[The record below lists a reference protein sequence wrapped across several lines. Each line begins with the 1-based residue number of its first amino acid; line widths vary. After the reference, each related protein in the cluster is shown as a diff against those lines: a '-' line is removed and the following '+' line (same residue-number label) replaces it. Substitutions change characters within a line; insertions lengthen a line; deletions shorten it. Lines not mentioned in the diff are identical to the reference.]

1 MDKIQTSVL
10 AVLGLSGALAFLV
23 PSAATGPQ
31 EAGNQPVK
39 PADETKNNVAQEPE
53 EDTESESDDSDW
65 YDDTDAPGASAPA
78 FGEPVSIP
86 ETSGDYGSSSEK
98 RSEISE
104 EADDDEADDEVADQS
119 PEPVG
124 QTPPGEGSPSPAIL
138 SKSGLKNGSG
148 GSIEVTG
155 EQIRDSKSF

>member
-1 MDKIQTSVL
+1 MDKIQTSIL

-31 EAGNQPVK
+31 EAGNEPVEA
-39 PADETKNNVAQEPE
+39 ADETNGNVAEEPE
-53 EDTESESDDSDW
+53 QDAESESDDSDW
-65 YDDTDAPGASAPA
+65 YDDSDASDASAPA
-78 FGEPVSIP
+78 FGEPMAIP
-86 ETSGDYGSSSEK
+86 ETSADYGKSSEN

-104 EADDDEADDEVADQS
+104 ETDDQVEDISPSPVDQ
-119 PEPVG
+119 P
-124 QTPPGEGSPSPAIL
+124 PPGEGSPSPAIL

-148 GSIEVTG
+148 GSIEVTS